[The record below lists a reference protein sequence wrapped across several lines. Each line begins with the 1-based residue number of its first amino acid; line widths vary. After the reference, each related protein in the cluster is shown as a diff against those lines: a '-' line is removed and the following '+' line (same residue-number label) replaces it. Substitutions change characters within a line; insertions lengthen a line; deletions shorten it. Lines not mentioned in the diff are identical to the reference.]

1 MSTKQLVVSKFG
13 GTSMG
18 DAEAMRRSAQI
29 SRSRDAR
36 IVVVSATSGTTNK
49 LIELSQVS
57 EQGKWETAEKLIA
70 ELRERH
76 HAIGRELNVTP
87 ATSQE
92 LDNLL
97 DDTEALARGIHLMR
111 ECSPRAFD
119 RMQAFGERLSSLLFT
134 EALAQ
139 EWKERPVRLLDVRKV
154 MRTDGTYGKGAP
166 QIDVIASLAKEHL
179 PRIREENTVYV
190 TQGFIGQDEL
200 GHTTTLGRGGSDYS
214 ASLLGEAVRAD
225 IVEIW
230 TDVDGIATT
239 DPRLHK
245 GARPIREISAR
256 EAAEMAVF
264 GAKVLHPTTL
274 TPAIRHD
281 IPVFVGSSFE
291 PEKPG
296 TWIRREVKEA
306 PTFRAVALKKD
317 QALVT
322 LSTPKMLNTHGYM
335 SQVFSIFE
343 KHKVS
348 VDAITTSE
356 ISIAISIDKPALAH
370 AALFND
376 LRELG
381 EVSIEEGLSLVSLIG
396 NGMNHTPGLAVKV
409 FGTIEGI
416 NVRMIC
422 LGASKHNFCVLV
434 DQAQATDVVQR
445 WHQRLIEA

>member
-1 MSTKQLVVSKFG
+1 MNLVVSKFG

-18 DAEAMRRSAQI
+18 DAQAMRRSAAVSKRQQ
-29 SRSRDAR
+29 AK

-49 LIELSQVS
+49 LIELARRAEAGS
-57 EQGKWETAEKLIA
+57 WEACEIILFD
-70 ELRERH
+70 LRERH
-76 HAIGRELNVTP
+76 LSIAKELEVTEYTRT
-87 ATSQE
+87 AVV
-92 LDNLL
+92 DLL
-97 DDTEALARGIHLMR
+97 NEAETLARGIHLMR

-119 RMQAFGERLSSLLFT
+119 RMQSFGERLSSQLFT

-139 EWKERPVRLLDVRKV
+139 EWPAFKVKCLDVRTILA
-154 MRTDGTYGKGAP
+154 TDNIYGKATP
-166 QIDVIASLAKEHL
+166 LTEKTRENAERLLKN
-179 PRIREENTVYV
+179 IRTENVAYV
-190 TQGFIGQDEL
+190 TQGFIGLDPQ

-214 ASLLGEAVRAD
+214 ASLLGEAIGAD

-239 DPRLHK
+239 DPRLYK
-245 GARPIREISAR
+245 GAKAIRDITFT

-274 TPAIRHD
+274 TPAMRHN

-291 PEKPG
+291 PEKAG
-296 TWIRREVKEA
+296 TWIRREVKDA

-317 QALVT
+317 QVLVT
-322 LSTPKMLNTHGYM
+322 LSTPKMLNTHGFLAR
-335 SQVFSIFE
+335 VFSVFE
-343 KHKVS
+343 QHRVS

-356 ISIAISIDKPALAH
+356 ISIAMTVDKPMLTH
-370 AALFND
+370 EGLFRD

-381 EVSIEEGLSLVSLIG
+381 EVTTEEGFSLVSLIG
-396 NGMNHTPGLAVKV
+396 NNMNHRPGLAVKI
-409 FGTIEGI
+409 FGAIEDV

-434 DQAQATDVVQR
+434 DEAQGPEVVG
-445 WHQRLIEA
+445 RLHKALIG

>member
-1 MSTKQLVVSKFG
+1 MSPSQLVVSKFG

-18 DAEAMRRSAQI
+18 DAQAMRRSASI
-29 SRSRDAR
+29 SKLRGAK

-49 LIELSQVS
+49 LIELAQVS
-57 EQGKWETAEKLIA
+57 EHGKWEQAEAILT
-70 ELRERH
+70 EMRQRH
-76 HAIGRELNVTP
+76 HAIGRELSVT
-87 ATSQE
+87 AYAQTA
-92 LDNLL
+92 LDELL
-97 DDTEALARGIHLMR
+97 DETETLARGIHMLR

-119 RMQAFGERLSSLLFT
+119 RMQSFGERMSSILFT

-139 EWKERPVRLLDVRKV
+139 EWRERHVKLLDVRQV
-154 MRTDGTYGKGAP
+154 MRTDSTYGKGAP
-166 QIDVIASLAKEHL
+166 QIGTIAELAKLHL
-179 PRIREENTVYV
+179 PNIREENICYV
-190 TQGFIGQDEL
+190 TQGFIGQDAS
-200 GHTTTLGRGGSDYS
+200 GNTTTLGRGGSDYS

-225 IVEIW
+225 VVEIW

-245 GARPIREISAR
+245 GARPIRDISAT

-264 GAKVLHPTTL
+264 GAKILHPTTL

-296 TWIRREVKEA
+296 TWIRREVKDA
-306 PTFRAVALKKD
+306 PIFRAVALKKD

-322 LSTPKMLNTHGYM
+322 LSTPKMLNTHGFM
-335 SQVFSIFE
+335 SRVFSVFE
-343 KHKVS
+343 NHKVS

-356 ISIAISIDKPALAH
+356 ISIAVTVDKPVLQH
-370 AALFND
+370 EALFRG

-381 EVSIEEGLSLVSLIG
+381 EVTIEEGYCLVSLIG
-396 NGMNHTPGLAVKV
+396 NSMNHTPGLAVKV
-409 FGTIEGI
+409 FGAIEGI

-434 DQAQATDVVQR
+434 DQNQAAEVVQR
-445 WHQRLIEA
+445 WHEKLIE

>member
-1 MSTKQLVVSKFG
+1 MKLIVSKFG

-18 DAEAMRRSAQI
+18 SAEAMRRSAVI
-29 SRSRDAR
+29 SKRQGAK
-36 IVVVSATSGTTNK
+36 IIVVSATSGTTNK
-49 LIELSQVS
+49 LIELARV
-57 EQGKWETAEKLIA
+57 AEKGDWESSEKILF

-76 HAIGRELNVTP
+76 FTIGKELSITTYTQTAIEDLLN
-87 ATSQE
+87 
-92 LDNLL
+92 N
-97 DDTEALARGIHLMR
+97 TETLARGIHLMR

-119 RMQAFGERLSSLLFT
+119 RMQSFGERLSSLLFT

-139 EWKERPVRLLDVRKV
+139 EWPEFQVKCLDVRTV
-154 MRTDGTYGKGAP
+154 LATDSIYGKATP
-166 QIDVIASLAKEHL
+166 LIEKTKENATKIL
-179 PRIREENTVYV
+179 GKIREQKIAYV
-190 TQGFIGQDEL
+190 TQGFIGMDPQ

-214 ASLLGEAVRAD
+214 ASLLGEAVGAD

-245 GARPIREISAR
+245 GARAIRDITFK

-274 TPAIRHD
+274 TPAMRQD

-291 PEKPG
+291 PEKAG
-296 TWIRREVKEA
+296 TWIRKEVQDA

-322 LSTPKMLNTHGYM
+322 LSTPKMLNTHGFL
-335 SQVFSIFE
+335 SRVFGVFE
-343 KHKVS
+343 QHRVS

-356 ISIAISIDKPALAH
+356 ISIAMTIDRSMLDH
-370 AALFND
+370 QELFTD

-381 EVSIEEGLSLVSLIG
+381 EVTIEEGFSLVSLIG
-396 NGMNHTPGLAVKV
+396 NSMNHKPGLAVKI
-409 FGTIEGI
+409 FGAIEDV

-434 DQAQATDVVQR
+434 HENQGPEVVSR
-445 WHQRLIEA
+445 LHTALIEA

>member
-1 MSTKQLVVSKFG
+1 MSAAKLVVSKFG

-18 DAEAMRRSAQI
+18 DAQAMRRSAAI
-29 SRSRDAR
+29 SKMRDAK

-49 LIELSQVS
+49 LIELAQV
-57 EQGKWETAEKLIA
+57 A
-70 ELRERH
+70 ELGDWNRAEIILAEMRQRH
-76 HAIGRELNVTP
+76 HVIGKELAVSSY
-87 ATSQE
+87 A
-92 LDNLL
+92 LAAL
-97 DDTEALARGIHLMR
+97 DDLLEETETLARGIHMLR

-119 RMQAFGERLSSLLFT
+119 RMQSFGERMSSVLFT

-139 EWKERPVRLLDVRKV
+139 EWRERHVKLLDVRQI
-154 MRTDGTYGKGAP
+154 MRTDSTYGKGAP
-166 QIDVIASLAKEHL
+166 QIGTIAELAHTHL
-179 PRIREENTVYV
+179 PNLRTENVCYV
-190 TQGFIGQDEL
+190 TQGFIGQDAN
-200 GHTTTLGRGGSDYS
+200 GNTTTLGRGGSDYS
-214 ASLLGEAVRAD
+214 ASLLGEAVSAD

-245 GARPIREISAR
+245 GARPIRDISAT

-274 TPAIRHD
+274 TPAIRQD

-296 TWIRREVKEA
+296 TWIRREVKDA
-306 PTFRAVALKKD
+306 PIFRAVALKKD

-322 LSTPKMLNTHGYM
+322 LSTPKMLNTHGFLAR
-335 SQVFSIFE
+335 VFEVFE
-343 KHKVS
+343 NHKVP

-356 ISIAISIDKPALAH
+356 ISIAMTVDRPVLQQDP
-370 AALFND
+370 LFRS

-381 EVSIEEGLSLVSLIG
+381 EVTIEEGYSLVSLIG
-396 NGMNHTPGLAVKV
+396 NSMNHTPGLAVKV
-409 FGTIEGI
+409 FGAIEGI

-434 DQAQATDVVQR
+434 DQNQAAEVVQR
-445 WHQRLIEA
+445 WHQKLIE

>member
-1 MSTKQLVVSKFG
+1 MSTAKLVVSKFG

-18 DAEAMRRSAQI
+18 DAQAMRRSAVI
-29 SRSRDAR
+29 CKMRDSR

-49 LIELSQVS
+49 LIELAQVA
-57 EQGKWETAEKLIA
+57 EHGKWEQAENIIT
-70 ELRERH
+70 EMRQRH
-76 HAIGRELNVTP
+76 HSIGKELSVTSY
-87 ATSQE
+87 ALAS
-92 LDNLL
+92 LDELL
-97 DDTEALARGIHLMR
+97 DETETLARGIHMLR

-119 RMQAFGERLSSLLFT
+119 RMQSFGERMSSVLFT
-134 EALAQ
+134 EALGQ
-139 EWKERPVRLLDVRKV
+139 EWKERHVKLLDVRQV
-154 MRTDGTYGKGAP
+154 MRTDSTYGKGSP
-166 QIDVIASLAKEHL
+166 QIGTIAELAHTHL
-179 PRIREENTVYV
+179 PNIRTENVCYV
-190 TQGFIGQDEL
+190 TQGFIGQDAN
-200 GHTTTLGRGGSDYS
+200 GNTTTLGRGGSDYS

-225 IVEIW
+225 VVEIW

-245 GARPIREISAR
+245 GARPIRDISAT

-274 TPAIRHD
+274 TPAIRQD

-296 TWIRREVKEA
+296 TWIRREVKDA
-306 PTFRAVALKKD
+306 PIFRAVALKKD
-317 QALVT
+317 QVLVT

-335 SQVFSIFE
+335 SRVFEVFE
-343 KHKVS
+343 NHKVS

-356 ISIAISIDKPALAH
+356 ISIAVTIDKPALQQE
-370 AALFND
+370 ALFRS

-381 EVSIEEGLSLVSLIG
+381 EVSIEEGYSLVSLIG
-396 NGMNHTPGLAVKV
+396 NSMNHTPGLAVKV
-409 FGTIEGI
+409 FGAIEGI

-434 DQAQATDVVQR
+434 DENQAAEVVQR
-445 WHQRLIEA
+445 WHQKLIE